1 MTERESMIMRS
12 MKIMAMLAVALVAS
26 CAAAQTSDTT
36 QSGIDTDIA
45 LLRSDL
51 QAQRTD
57 IVAHTMQLTDAQA
70 KAFWPLYREYTQKQ
84 QAIGDQRV
92 NLIKDY
98 AAQYDSMDDAKA
110 ELLMNRWL
118 SYDDAKTKLRSDYYP
133 QFRNAIGAKQAVKF
147 FQIDQR
153 LNLIVDLKLSSEIPI
168 VQ

>member
-1 MTERESMIMRS
+1 MRVPAILALILAAS
-12 MKIMAMLAVALVAS
+12 GAVAQSSAM
-26 CAAAQTSDTT
+26 AQPD
-36 QSGIDTDIA
+36 IDTDIA

-70 KAFWPLYREYTQKQ
+70 KLFWPLYREYSNRQ

-110 ELLMNRWL
+110 EMLMNRWL
-118 SYDDAKTKLRSDYYP
+118 NYDDAKAKLRSEYYP